1 VTGPVLQGPRVR
13 LEPIGA
19 GRARALLDGEPELAW
34 EEGFP
39 LPPLLASLRRAIDE
53 PDGPVRFGPF
63 FAYMIVRRSD
73 GLAVGDAGFHGPPGA
88 DGEVEVGYALVP
100 RARGM
105 GLASE
110 SVALLTEWAL
120 AQPGVAAVCARVEP
134 GNAASVRVLE
144 RFGFIADG
152 RSGDHLRYVVRSS
165 RAVRGGTAKVG
176 E

>member
-1 VTGPVLQGPRVR
+1 VR

-19 GRARALLDGEPELAW
+19 ERARALLDGEPQLTW

-39 LPPLLASLRRAIDE
+39 LQPLLASLRRAIDE

-63 FAYMIVRRSD
+63 FAYMIVRCSD
-73 GLAVGDAGFHGPPGA
+73 
-88 DGEVEVGYALVP
+88 
-100 RARGM
+100 

-152 RSGDHLRYVVRSS
+152 QSGDHLRYVRS
-165 RAVRGGTAKVG
+165 RTRKVG
-176 E
+176 G

>member
-1 VTGPVLQGPRVR
+1 M
-13 LEPIGA
+13 
-19 GRARALLDGEPELAW
+19 

-39 LPPLLASLRRAIDE
+39 LPPLLVSLRRAIDE

-63 FAYMIVRRSD
+63 FAYMIVRCSD

-88 DGEVEVGYALVP
+88 EGEVEVGYALVP

-120 AQPGVAAVCARVEP
+120 AQPGVSAVSARVEP
-134 GNAASVRVLE
+134 GNAPSVRVLE
-144 RFGFIADG
+144 RFGFTADG
-152 RSGDHLRYVVRSS
+152 QSGDHLRYVARPG
-165 RAVRGGTAKVG
+165 RAVRGRT
-176 E
+176 